1 MTWMR
6 SKSCGEYE
14 AEIKELL
21 DTNERL
27 MRMVERQLNPPMM
40 ADKDGNICSIPTPAA
55 MLAAERQT
63 REANQRASDFENA
76 VEERDIKIAA
86 LQSEIEAMTAG
97 AEGYKRRIADLE
109 AEKVVSGWDPSRPR
123 YVASLS
129 SGPDKRPTMM
139 ELRLLR
145 VEDADTLRFGEIIT
159 EVHVTVRRLRRR

>member
-1 MTWMR
+1 MFQKG
-6 SKSCGEYE
+6 S
-14 AEIKELL
+14 
-21 DTNERL
+21 
-27 MRMVERQLNPPMM
+27 NP
-40 ADKDGNICSIPTPAA
+40 
-55 MLAAERQT
+55 
-63 REANQRASDFENA
+63 
-76 VEERDIKIAA
+76 ERDADDYKWVHIDEYNTLSVKCAA